1 MPVLSFCSTQY
12 MVVFL
17 HHFVPSLWLLANRG
31 VLCIAN
37 CGKIKEMGV
46 QCKNQTSAP
55 SLPKGQTFPLVMTP
69 WGLALSTLLRTALT
83 IFVGHFCKGIET
95 RLTPGALMFM
105 APQVQPN
112 LNLSMIL
119 PQYAVLCTAPEIDIL

>member
-1 MPVLSFCSTQY
+1 MQESNQCPKPAQGTNVSFGHDPLGPCPVHFAEDSFD
-12 MVVFL
+12 
-17 HHFVPSLWLLANRG
+17 
-31 VLCIAN
+31 
-37 CGKIKEMGV
+37 
-46 QCKNQTSAP
+46 
-55 SLPKGQTFPLVMTP
+55 
-69 WGLALSTLLRTALT
+69 
-83 IFVGHFCKGIET
+83 